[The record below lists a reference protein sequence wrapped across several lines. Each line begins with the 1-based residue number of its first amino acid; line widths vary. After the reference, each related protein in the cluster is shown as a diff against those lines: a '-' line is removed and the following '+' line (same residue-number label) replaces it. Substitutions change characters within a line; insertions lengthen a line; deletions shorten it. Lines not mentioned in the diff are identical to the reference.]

1 MQLTFFK
8 SKLIAYLL
16 LAVFSFYINYYF
28 ANIGLYPIDT
38 FTFFDS
44 GYLILQNY
52 HPIKDYWVIS
62 GILVDYLQA
71 LFFLI
76 FGLNWNSYIIHSSV
90 LNSFISLFFFYFM
103 NIYNKN
109 LLINLILGISFALLC
124 YPVAGTPFPYQHS
137 FIFSLAS
144 ILIFYLAV
152 DNNNKKLWFLL
163 PIFMFMSF
171 FSMQLPAGLINII
184 LIIFSILYF
193 LKIDKKNLIY
203 FLYGTFFSLTILI
216 FYFHILKINFN
227 DFLTQII
234 LFPLDIGGGRIS
246 GSEEAFA
253 SANFFKRLTLRGTLG
268 HFKFINLFIFINL
281 FVIIKIFIEEKK
293 IFLSKRIILDLVI
306 FFSALSFIF
315 HQIITANQTFIFS
328 LIPFLCGLTIIQVKK
343 LNIINNF
350 IIKLLFVCVI
360 IFASFKYYFEYN
372 DKRKFMDLQN
382 VDLTKS
388 EKAKQISKKF
398 KNLNWITPS
407 FSKNPQEEINLLKEV
422 IEIINSDD
430 EENIALITHYQFFS
444 LILEKKFHIINRW
457 YFPQN
462 NTHPTTYKNKY
473 YTFYNKKINL
483 NLKKNKIKKI
493 YFVETY
499 LKEFDFINYNDFLK
513 NICYSK
519 KIYNKILF
527 SLEFEKCFNN

>member
-8 SKLIAYLL
+8 TKLIAYLL

-109 LLINLILGISFALLC
+109 LLINLILSISFALLC
-124 YPVAGTPFPYQHS
+124 YPVAGTFLLSTLIY
-137 FIFSLAS
+137 IYLAS

-152 DNNNKKLWFLL
+152 DNNNKKLWFYCQFYVHVL
-163 PIFMFMSF
+163 

-398 KNLNWITPS
+398 KNLNWITRLLA
-407 FSKNPQEEINLLKEV
+407 KIQEEINLLKSYR
-422 IEIINSDD
+422 NNKSDD
-430 EENIALITHYQFFS
+430 EENIALITHYQFF
-444 LILEKKFHIINRW
+444 L
-457 YFPQN
+457 
-462 NTHPTTYKNKY
+462 
-473 YTFYNKKINL
+473 
-483 NLKKNKIKKI
+483 
-493 YFVETY
+493 
-499 LKEFDFINYNDFLK
+499 
-513 NICYSK
+513 
-519 KIYNKILF
+519 
-527 SLEFEKCFNN
+527 